1 MKMQQ
6 NERKDKLRA
15 GQEIT
20 GIDKLRKTS
29 RNHKEQNVKII
40 VTATVVTANLL
51 LF

>member
-6 NERKDKLRA
+6 NERKDKLRV
-15 GQEIT
+15 GREIT
-20 GIDKLRKTS
+20 GIDKVRKTNRS
-29 RNHKEQNVKII
+29 QKEQNVKII